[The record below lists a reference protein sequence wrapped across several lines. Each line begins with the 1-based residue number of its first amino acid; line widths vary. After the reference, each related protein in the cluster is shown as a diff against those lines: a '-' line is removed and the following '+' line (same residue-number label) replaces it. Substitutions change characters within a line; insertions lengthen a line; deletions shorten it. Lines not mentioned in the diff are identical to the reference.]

1 MADFLRQKMR
11 FSSIFYSITFI
22 FGLASTAIFLAF
34 LWLKEYDQQNY
45 TRELNT
51 KYSVVTNAMLM
62 KLNGYITTN
71 EYEEQVEGIAM
82 PEIDNEI
89 LKEQIKTQAQ
99 IIEKIERDI
108 GSGAILYYK
117 KRYYLLLTTHTGE
130 EHLLFDDTFQPYRY
144 DIITLIFSL
153 VFLILLMTYIF
164 VIRKIKPLRKLK
176 RQINKFASGDLN
188 IANTSTG
195 NDEISEVADA
205 FYKAVRQIKVLNH
218 SRTLFLRNIMHELKT
233 PITKGRITAEM
244 IPQDKY
250 QERLIKVFER
260 LEQLINEF
268 AAIEQASAGFA
279 NIDASVMDLR
289 SILDEAK
296 QLAMCDDSLVMLICD
311 ENISIKADFRL
322 LSVAFKNIIDN
333 GIKYA
338 TDHKIQIIATQNK
351 VSFLSRAQPLKH
363 ELSYYTQ
370 PFTQENKNPKNTQNF
385 NENSAKHASQ
395 TPYKDGFGLGL
406 YIVDNIL
413 KAHNFS
419 LHYEYIDGKNV
430 FYVLFDNNQVK

>member
-1 MADFLRQKMR
+1 MR

-22 FGLASTAIFLAF
+22 FALASTAIFLAF

-51 KYSVVTNAMLM
+51 KYSVVTNALLM
-62 KLNGYITTN
+62 KLNGYITSN
-71 EYEEQVEGIAM
+71 EYEEQTKGIIM
-82 PEIDNEI
+82 PEIEDEI
-89 LKEQIKTQAQ
+89 LKKQIKNEAQ
-99 IIEKIERDI
+99 IVEKIERDI

-117 KRYYLLLTTHTGE
+117 KRYYLLLTTHTGD
-130 EHLLFDDTFQPYRY
+130 EHLLFDDTFQLYRY

-153 VFLILLMTYIF
+153 VFITLLITYIF

-176 RQINKFASGDLN
+176 RQINKFANGDLD

-244 IPQDKY
+244 IPPNKY

-268 AAIEQASAGFA
+268 AAIEQASAGYA
-279 NIDASVMDLR
+279 NIDASVINLQAV
-289 SILDEAK
+289 LNEAR
-296 QLAMCDDSLVMLICD
+296 QLTMCDESLASIECD
-311 ENISIKADFRL
+311 ENINIKADFRL

-338 TDHKIQIIATQNK
+338 IDGKIQIIATPK
-351 VSFLSRAQPLKH
+351 EVKFLSSAEPLKH

-370 PFTQENKNPKNTQNF
+370 PFTQDKSSENTTK
-385 NENSAKHASQ
+385 
-395 TPYKDGFGLGL
+395 PYKDGFGLGL
-406 YIVDNIL
+406 YIVDNII
-413 KAHNFS
+413 KAHHFS
-419 LHYEYIDGKNV
+419 LRYDYIDGKNV
-430 FYVLFDNNQVK
+430 FCVLF